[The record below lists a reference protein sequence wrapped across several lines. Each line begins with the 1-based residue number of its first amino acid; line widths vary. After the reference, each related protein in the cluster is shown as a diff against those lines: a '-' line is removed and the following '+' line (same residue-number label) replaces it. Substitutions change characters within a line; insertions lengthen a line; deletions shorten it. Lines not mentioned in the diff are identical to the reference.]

1 MSVTAE
7 LDVLY
12 VEDDACI
19 RDAVALAIEVE
30 FGSVRTAEDGV
41 EALVMIRNHCP
52 DVVVTD
58 IRMPRMD
65 GLQLMARLKT
75 EFPDLPVIITTAFTE
90 VEYLL
95 RAIELGVSACIRKP
109 IIYTQLRDVIR
120 SAGQPALLH
129 RQISRMK
136 ARADEMLLL
145 KFGESPLMR
154 AVAKQAATAA
164 DSEFM
169 LTIQGECGV
178 GKVHLARQIHVMSA
192 RRLRPFTVLPCHG
205 VPAERLERELFGL
218 KRWGPGKL
226 AAASGG
232 VVVLQHLDAL
242 PRELQIRLLRA
253 IEEKTFFPSGETR
266 SLTLDVRLVATM
278 NGSVRQ
284 ALVDGRLDPALAYLL
299 ADQTIEVPPLRSI
312 REEIPRLACAFLA
325 EAVDN
330 LQRHDPRINEE
341 AGAFLSGQPW
351 PGNMREL
358 RSVMRRAA
366 ISGQTI
372 ISVEVLRLTMTGS
385 STGVSADIPAAP
397 PPSSLTLDEL
407 ERWALLDA
415 LKRSDGKKMQ
425 AAVLLG
431 VDYKRFKRKLE
442 KYGLTLPE

>member
-1 MSVTAE
+1 MIVAGE

-19 RDAVALAIEVE
+19 RDAVALGIEVE

-41 EALVMIRNHCP
+41 EALAMIRSHRP

-109 IIYTQLRDVIR
+109 ITYPLLRDAIR
-120 SAGQPALLH
+120 SAGQPALLK
-129 RQISRMK
+129 RQIRQMK

-145 KFGESPLMR
+145 KFGFSPLMR
-154 AVAKQAATAA
+154 AVAEQAVHAA
-164 DSEFM
+164 DSDFM
-169 LTIQGECGV
+169 LTVQGECGV
-178 GKVHLARQIHVMSA
+178 GKVHLARQIHVMSV

-205 VPAERLERELFGL
+205 VPAERLERELFGM
-218 KRWGPGKL
+218 KRWGTGKL
-226 AAASGG
+226 AAASDG
-232 VVVLQHLDAL
+232 VVVLQHFDAL

-253 IEEKTFFPSGETR
+253 VEENSFLPSGETR
-266 SLTLDVRLVATM
+266 PLALDVRLITTIS
-278 NGSVRQ
+278 GSVRQ
-284 ALVDGRLDPALAYLL
+284 ALVDGRLDPALAYVL
-299 ADQTIEVPPLRSI
+299 ADQTIEVPPLRRI
-312 REEIPRLACAFLA
+312 REEIPRLASTFLA

-330 LQRHDPRINEE
+330 LHRHDPRLTEE

-351 PGNMREL
+351 SGNMREL

-366 ISGQTI
+366 ISGQTMV
-372 ISVEVLRLTMTGS
+372 SVEVLKLTMTGS
-385 STGVSADIPAAP
+385 STGASADIAAP
-397 PPSSLTLDEL
+397 PPSTLTLDEL
-407 ERWALLDA
+407 ERWALLNS
-415 LKRSDGKKMQ
+415 LKQSDGKKMQ

-431 VDYKRFKRKLE
+431 LDYKRFKRKLE